1 MTEHNRINCIRKSE
15 ADSHLRVYSEHE
27 LFDEGSWL
35 ARPVKTVM
43 ELLPYFAAYPSIRV
57 LDLGCGV
64 GRNSIPIAKAFS
76 HIPCIVDCVDILP
89 YAIEKLRANAEKH
102 GIGDVI
108 QGFACSIEDF
118 AVEPDTY
125 DLVIAVSALEHICS
139 YDAFRLKLQEL
150 HAGMRAG
157 GIVCLIIS
165 TDIAET
171 DFATGNKLDPM
182 FELNFSA
189 QDLLQLLKTQ
199 FFDFSFEK
207 ETVVQQHYTIPR
219 ENMQTELR
227 SQVCTYVMYKKGT
240 NHETS
245 N

>member
-15 ADSHLRVYSEHE
+15 ADSHHRVYSEHE

-89 YAIEKLRANAEKH
+89 YAIEKLRANAEKY
-102 GIGDVI
+102 GVGDVI

-139 YDAFRLKLQEL
+139 YDAFQRKL
-150 HAGMRAG
+150 RDG
-157 GIVCLIIS
+157 GIICLIIS
-165 TDIAET
+165 TDITET
-171 DFATGNKLDPM
+171 DSATGNKLDPM

-199 FFDFSFEK
+199 FFDFSFEMT
-207 ETVVQQHYTIPR
+207 TVVQQHYTIPR
-219 ENMQTELR
+219 ENMQTELT

-240 NHETS
+240 HHETS